1 MNIGE
6 SGHGVQSTPSDDS
19 YFSFLQ
25 LNDSGEEGEVR
36 KIIQNAVVG
45 KR

>member
-25 LNDSGEEGEVR
+25 LHGSGEDGEVR
-36 KIIQNAVVG
+36 KIIQKAVLG
-45 KR
+45 KS